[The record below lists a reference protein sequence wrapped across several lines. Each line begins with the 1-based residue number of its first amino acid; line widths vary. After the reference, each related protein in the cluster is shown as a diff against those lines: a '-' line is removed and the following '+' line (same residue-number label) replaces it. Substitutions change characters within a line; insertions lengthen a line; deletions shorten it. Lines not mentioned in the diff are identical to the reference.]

1 MLHVDKALSKRVLGQ
16 IGSLIRFRIGILG
29 GTSDTRSDLSARILR
44 RAENQEV
51 SQEGSLLAP
60 RRWIACFQNRVRGCE
75 DTRRVVIRDFLFT
88 F

>member
-1 MLHVDKALSKRVLGQ
+1 M
-16 IGSLIRFRIGILG
+16 IRFRTRILG

-51 SQEGSLLAP
+51 SQEGSLLTP
-60 RRWIACFQNRVRGCE
+60 NRSIACFQNR
-75 DTRRVVIRDFLFT
+75 TRSSENAGRVVVWDFLLT